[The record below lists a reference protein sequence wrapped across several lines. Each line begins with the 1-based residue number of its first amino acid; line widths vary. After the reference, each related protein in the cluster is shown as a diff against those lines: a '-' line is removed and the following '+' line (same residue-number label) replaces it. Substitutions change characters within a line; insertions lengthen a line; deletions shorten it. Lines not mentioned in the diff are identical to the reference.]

1 MKLSELQRPEQ
12 EKNFPR
18 KIMPQI
24 RQPDLDGGPFSYKL
38 GNISVSNL
46 KPVQKQRVKGLKDK
60 AKRGFDDGSI
70 RPIIIDKNN
79 FIVNG
84 HHRYDVALELDLDK
98 VKAIRVDATI
108 EELIKHYSSKARDEE
123 TYEDGAGG
131 GGGGAGGGAGAGG
144 SGGAS
149 GGASAGGDGGAA
161 TGGGDSGGDA
171 GGDVGGADPG
181 DAPTM
186 DAPVSRGFLGI
197 GTLAPYKKKK
207 KKKKKKTSSVK
218 FGGSIY
224 ETIEAMQD
232 LQALLNAIDEN
243 FADGKKKGKSKP
255 GRVKKAGASCKG
267 SVTSLRAKAKK
278 YSGEKGKM
286 YHWCANMKG
295 GKKK

>member
-24 RQPDLDGGPFSYKL
+24 RQPDLDDGPFSYKL

-123 TYEDGAGG
+123 TYEDGAG

>member
-24 RQPDLDGGPFSYKL
+24 RQPDLDDGPFSYKL

-123 TYEDGAGG
+123 TYEDGA

>member
-24 RQPDLDGGPFSYKL
+24 RQPDLDDGPFSYKL

-149 GGASAGGDGGAA
+149 GASAGGDGGAA

>member
-1 MKLSELQRPEQ
+1 
-12 EKNFPR
+12 
-18 KIMPQI
+18 MPQI
-24 RQPDLDGGPFSYKL
+24 RQPDLDDGPFSYKL

>member
-24 RQPDLDGGPFSYKL
+24 RQPDLDDGPFSYKL

-144 SGGAS
+144 SGGA

>member
-24 RQPDLDGGPFSYKL
+24 RQPDLDDGPFSYKL